1 MKKATEEEQLF
12 VAVKEKVVTEVTP
25 ELIQVLREK
34 VKSVQTW
41 FFDLD
46 DNHAPSP
53 AKKIARN
60 AMGTSHFSPTYLRW
74 GVTSALKLAGKGKA
88 AESEIW
94 KEYVDLFLRDE
105 KALAEVQELFTLEYA
120 RRSLYP
126 GVEEFCGLISDSQ
139 RFYVTRN
146 IAEVVGAYAS
156 ALHFNGF
163 FPEAYDKEKPVEGYL
178 RKHPEIQRY
187 GVEGDSEEDAA
198 MIEVLQF
205 YQKDVVSFYSVDYPT
220 FKEDRRFQYIIPKDR
235 RELVQI
241 LLKQ

>member
-1 MKKATEEEQLF
+1 MKKTAEEEQLF
-12 VAVKEKVVTEVTP
+12 VAVRDKVVTEVTP
-25 ELIQVLREK
+25 EIIKSLQEQVRN
-34 VKSVQTW
+34 VQTW

-53 AKKIARN
+53 AKQIARS
-60 AMGTSHFSPTYLRW
+60 AMGTSHFSSKYLHW
-74 GVTSALKLAGKGKA
+74 GVASALKLAVKGKA

-105 KALAEVQELFTLEYA
+105 KALADIQRLFTPENA

-146 IAEVVGAYAS
+146 ITEVVGAYAS

-163 FPEAYDKEKPVEGYL
+163 FPEAYDKERTVEGYL

-205 YQKDVVSFYSVDYPT
+205 YKKDVVSFYSVDYPT
-220 FKEDRRFQYIIPKDR
+220 FKEDRRFQYIVPKDK

-241 LLKQ
+241 LRE